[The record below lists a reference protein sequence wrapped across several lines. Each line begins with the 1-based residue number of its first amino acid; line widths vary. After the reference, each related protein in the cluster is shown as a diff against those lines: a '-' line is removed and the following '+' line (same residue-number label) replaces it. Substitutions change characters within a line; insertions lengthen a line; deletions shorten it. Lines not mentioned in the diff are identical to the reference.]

1 MSNYSASNNT
11 NTNSNSR
18 LRRVTS
24 HSHTR
29 VPINT
34 HPRTNSESQKE
45 TIINYFKHKLVNER
59 NLQKISKF
67 SSLAKLEN

>member
-1 MSNYSASNNT
+1 MSNYSASS

-34 HPRTNSESQKE
+34 HPRTTSESQKE
-45 TIINYFKHKLVNER
+45 TIINYFKHK
-59 NLQKISKF
+59 
-67 SSLAKLEN
+67 